1 MGLAIAGAHYRWPNR
16 TIPYSIAPDL
26 GCKDAAAAAI
36 KHWNSNSCVRFVPHA
51 GEKDYVLLYR
61 LQGYALSDV
70 GRRGGEQKVGLGD
83 SSSIGTIIHE
93 LGHAVGLWHEQCRN
107 DRKDWVEVD
116 LSNVEYD
123 YEDNFAQNNIAGEA
137 VETEDIG
144 AYDYGSIMHYGE
156 KSFAVDPRDPT
167 LKLLKPLPAGVV
179 VGQREGLS
187 PGDIAAVAA
196 MYP

>member
-1 MGLAIAGAHYRWPNR
+1 
-16 TIPYSIAPDL
+16 
-26 GCKDAAAAAI
+26 
-36 KHWNSNSCVRFVPHA
+36 
-51 GEKDYVLLYR
+51 
-61 LQGYALSDV
+61 
-70 GRRGGEQKVGLGD
+70 
-83 SSSIGTIIHE
+83 
-93 LGHAVGLWHEQCRN
+93 
-107 DRKDWVEVD
+107 VEVD

-137 VETEDIG
+137 VETEDVG

-167 LKLLKPLPAGVV
+167 LKLLKPVPAGVV